1 MLYGRVLAFTN
12 ADEVR
17 MYKNGRFIRSYTH
30 ADSPYQNMPNP
41 PIEIDDFIGDQIAEG
56 EDFAPQQARLVTDI
70 LNYAARFGM
79 NRLPPQIMA
88 KAGLLMARYRM
99 SMDDAYQLYGKYVS
113 NWGAQAM
120 EFRFE
125 AYRDGKLVE
134 TVTRA
139 AATERHLRVSVS
151 HTALV
156 EGATYD
162 VAAIRLAAVDQN
174 GGVLHFAHEPVT
186 LAAEGP
192 IEIIGPKIA
201 MLRGGLGGTYVRTTG
216 KTGRAAL
223 TLSLDGAEP
232 VKIEF
237 TIGGEA

>member
-1 MLYGRVLAFTN
+1 
-12 ADEVR
+12 
-17 MYKNGRFIRSYTH
+17 
-30 ADSPYQNMPNP
+30 
-41 PIEIDDFIGDQIAEG
+41 
-56 EDFAPQQARLVTDI
+56 
-70 LNYAARFGM
+70 M

-125 AYRDGKLVE
+125 AYKDGKPVA

-139 AATERHLRVSVS
+139 AATERHLRATVS
-151 HTALV
+151 HTALT

-174 GGVLHFAHEPVT
+174 GGVLHFAQEPVT
-186 LAAEGP
+186 LRAKGP
-192 IEIIGPKIA
+192 IEIIGPKTA
-201 MLRGGLGGTYVRTTG
+201 MLRGGLGGTYVKTTG
-216 KTGRAAL
+216 KTGKATL
-223 TLSLDGAEP
+223 TLSLEGAEL
-232 VKIEF
+232 VIIQF